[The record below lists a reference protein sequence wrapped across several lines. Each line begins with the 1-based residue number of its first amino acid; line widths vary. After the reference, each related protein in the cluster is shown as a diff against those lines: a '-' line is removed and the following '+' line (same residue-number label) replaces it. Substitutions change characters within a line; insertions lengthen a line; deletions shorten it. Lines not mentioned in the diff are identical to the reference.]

1 MKQPIGFFDS
11 GVGGLSLL
19 PAVSAILP
27 HEDICYLADEA
38 FSPYGDK
45 THKEILERA
54 RIITR
59 KLLAFEC
66 KLIVLACNTATT
78 QVINQLRK
86 EFSVPFV
93 GIEPAIKPAALTTQ
107 TGVVGV
113 LATKGTLNSQLFH
126 KSCLEHGS
134 KIQLI
139 EQIGT
144 GLVSCVESNKINYP
158 STFTLLKSYLNPMI
172 DQDMDT
178 LVLGCTHYPFLL
190 PVIKKIIPSHVQI
203 IDNSQ
208 AVAKQ
213 IKRRLLEQDLCE
225 LSNSSSTHSYFSSA
239 TKSNLGGFVK
249 QPIKYLPL

>member
-27 HEDICYLADEA
+27 NEDICYLADET

-45 THKEILERA
+45 THKEILDRA
-54 RIITR
+54 RAITL
-59 KLLAFEC
+59 KLLSFDC

-86 EFSVPFV
+86 EFTVPFV

-126 KSCLEHGS
+126 KSSLEHGS
-134 KIQLI
+134 KIQLV

-144 GLVSCVESNKINYP
+144 GLVACVESNKIDDP
-158 STFTLLKSYLNPMI
+158 STFTLLESFLNPMV
-172 DQDMDT
+172 DRGMDS
-178 LVLGCTHYPFLL
+178 LVLGCTHYPFLI
-190 PVIKKIIPSHVQI
+190 PVIKKIIPQHVRI

-208 AVAKQ
+208 AVAQQ
-213 IKRRLLEQDLCE
+213 IKRRLTELDLCDT
-225 LSNSSSTHSYFSSA
+225 SNTTSLHTYFSSSS
-239 TKSNLGGFVK
+239 KSNLSRFVK
-249 QPIKYLPL
+249 HTINFLPL